1 MAARADKVLS
11 ILCRFSKHNLPTAA
25 PAQVSIDDYFQ
36 EQNGEKD
43 GGGWEVERWRRERE
57 RERERNKSERQV
69 RGVLDTKI

>member
-1 MAARADKVLS
+1 MAAWADKVLS

-36 EQNGEKD
+36 EQNGAKG
-43 GGGWEVERWRRERE
+43 GGGWEVERWRKRE

-69 RGVLDTKI
+69 KGVLDTKI

>member
-1 MAARADKVLS
+1 MAAWADKVLS

-36 EQNGEKD
+36 EQNGEKMEVDWRWKD
-43 GGGWEVERWRRERE
+43 GEE